1 VTRALRVLLAFVLL
15 VAAGAVGWRVLGP
28 AEVAARAKDPYP
40 PAVADPPGVTGE
52 TSRAPLIVQG
62 RIRVFAAKRQVS
74 ADAPVDAK
82 TSYTPRW
89 SYRRWPAQ
97 LNGVV
102 AVGRTVISRWSD
114 GKLVAIDGA
123 SGAIAWRAAG
133 PPAGRYTGLS
143 TGAATVWAPPGL
155 VTAGT
160 TVLVSGGGQVIAY
173 DAGTGGVRWRASCAG
188 DGFSTTGGAFVCG
201 DAVFDAATGA
211 RLGGWPST
219 PFTPLDCGVARSACG
234 GFRAVGEEWIA
245 SGPRPATAPAHTI
258 NIAGG
263 TVEAGSW
270 RWTAPGGQTVALLG
284 SRPGVVYLLTSARD
298 LVTIDATTGVVRS
311 AFRLAVGTEKTA
323 WTPGLWQAADGYLAM
338 ERLDDPNPKSVHH
351 YFTVETVIIAAI

>member
-15 VAAGAVGWRVLGP
+15 VAAGVVGWRVLAP
-28 AEVAARAKDPYP
+28 AEVVARAKDPYP
-40 PAVADPPGVTGE
+40 PVVAHPPGVTGE
-52 TSRAPLIVQG
+52 TMRAPLIVQG

-102 AVGRTVISRWSD
+102 AVGRTVISHWSD

-123 SGAIAWRAAG
+123 SGTVVWRAAG
-133 PPAGRYTGLS
+133 PPAGGYTGLS

-155 VTAGT
+155 ATAGT
-160 TVLVSGGGQVIAY
+160 TVLVSGRSQVIAY
-173 DAGTGGVRWRASCAG
+173 DADTGGVRWRATCAG
-188 DGFSTTGGAFVCG
+188 DGFATTGGAFVCG
-201 DAVFDAATGA
+201 NAVYDAASGA
-211 RLGGWPST
+211 RLAGWPSM
-219 PFTPLDCGVARSACG
+219 PLTPLDCGVARSACG
-234 GFRAVGEEWIA
+234 DFRAGGDTWLA
-245 SGPRPATAPAHTI
+245 SGPRPVPASGRTI

-263 TVEAGSW
+263 TVDAGTW
-270 RWTAPGGQTVALLG
+270 RWTAAAGQTVALLG
-284 SRPGVVYLLTSARD
+284 SGPSVVYLLTSTRD
-298 LVTIDATTGVVRS
+298 LVTLDAATGVVRS
-311 AFRLAVGTEKTA
+311 SFRLAVGTEKTT
-323 WTPGLWQAADGYLAM
+323 WTPGLWQAADGYVAI

-351 YFTVETVIIAAI
+351 YFTVPTVIIAAV